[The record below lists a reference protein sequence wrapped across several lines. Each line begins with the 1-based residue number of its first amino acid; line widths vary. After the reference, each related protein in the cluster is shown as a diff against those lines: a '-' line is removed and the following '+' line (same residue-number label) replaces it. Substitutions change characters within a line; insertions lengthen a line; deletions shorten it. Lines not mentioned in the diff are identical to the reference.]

1 MATCTVLQNDKMTYT
16 QKVPERYTI
25 EVSIC
30 LFQNMKE
37 DDCYQDMGEE
47 DLNYL
52 YYCHCGLMVVD

>member
-1 MATCTVLQNDKMTYT
+1 MV
-16 QKVPERYTI
+16 

-37 DDCYQDMGEE
+37 EDRHKNMGEE

-52 YYCHCGLMVVD
+52 YYCHCDLMAVD

>member
-1 MATCTVLQNDKMTYT
+1 MV
-16 QKVPERYTI
+16 

-37 DDCYQDMGEE
+37 EDRYKDMGEE

-52 YYCHCGLMVVD
+52 YYCHCDLMAVD